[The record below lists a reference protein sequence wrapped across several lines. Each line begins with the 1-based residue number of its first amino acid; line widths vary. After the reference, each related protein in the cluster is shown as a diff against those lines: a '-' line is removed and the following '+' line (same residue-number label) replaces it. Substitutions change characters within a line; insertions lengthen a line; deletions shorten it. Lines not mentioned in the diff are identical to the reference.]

1 MNDNMYRKAGGGFNR
16 LLSGSFLASMG
27 DKFFS
32 ISLSWWILNESGIA
46 DTGFV
51 LGMVM
56 AVTGMCTML
65 FVPLLGSLAD
75 IFDRRRCML
84 ISMATSIASLAALLA
99 TYNLLRSAPGIIYS
113 VSVIL
118 GILTA
123 FFMSSVQSSV
133 TFLVPKERV
142 PKAVAMV
149 VMATPAS
156 QVIGS
161 SIAGFAIAAFGIRGS
176 VSCDLLLY
184 VAGAILLLTV
194 PSFGIKADDDS
205 APKPKYTDVLLGGI
219 RYLKREKALFH
230 MLLYFAAINLFFAP
244 ILIMM
249 PMIAT
254 TYYAGNSVAL
264 AMMEG
269 SYSGGLILMSVL
281 LNRNKRA
288 FNRHQAIFR
297 AILMMSVCMMTIG
310 FVHISWLV
318 YVMLVVCGAMLSL
331 TNVSLGSIYQMYV
344 PQEYKGRFFALL
356 QVTARAASPIGFAMV
371 GWLSDIFGVCQII
384 LINGIVV
391 FALSTLWLV
400 LKKLDFDYTF

>member
-1 MNDNMYRKAGGGFNR
+1 MGRHKDTGFNR

-32 ISLSWWILNESGIA
+32 ISLSWWILNESGVA

-56 AVTGMCTML
+56 AVTGVCTII

-84 ISMATSIASLAALLA
+84 FSMAGSLASLAALLA
-99 TYNLLRSAPGIIYS
+99 TYNMLRTAPYIIYS
-113 VSVIL
+113 VSVVL

-142 PKAVAMV
+142 TKAVAMV

-176 VSCDLLLY
+176 VSCDFLLY
-184 VAGAILLLTV
+184 IAGAILLLTV
-194 PSFGIKADDDS
+194 PSFGAKAKTEGDEKQS
-205 APKPKYTDVLLGGI
+205 YISVLLGG
-219 RYLKREKALFH
+219 LKFLKGEKALFNSL
-230 MLLYFAAINLFFAP
+230 MYFASINLFLSP
-244 ILIMM
+244 IMIMM

-269 SYSGGLILMSVL
+269 CYSGGLIVMSIS
-281 LNRNKRA
+281 LNRNKRV
-288 FNRHQAIFR
+288 FNRHRAIFLG
-297 AILMMSVCMMTIG
+297 IMSIGLCMSTIG
-310 FVHISWLV
+310 FVRIALLV
-318 YVMLVVCGAMLSL
+318 YLLLFICGAMLSL
-331 TNVSLGSIYQMYV
+331 VNVSLGSIFQLYV
-344 PQEYKGRFFALL
+344 PQEYKGRFFSLM
-356 QVTARAASPIGFAMV
+356 QVTTRAASPIGFALV
-371 GWLSDIFGVCQII
+371 GLLSDKFGVCQII
-384 LINGIVV
+384 LINGLVIV
-391 FALSTLWLV
+391 ALSLV
-400 LKKLDFDYTF
+400 WKILKKLDFEYTF